1 MEYEMAMDI
10 LGDAARAERNAWLVR
25 LDAATSVA
33 EVVVLAK
40 EFLATWN
47 AAELAKLPEE
57 CAQDE
62 LNSSDDIAY
71 YAYRL
76 VREQCSG
83 DTQCIELHRMATFFA
98 SASQR
103 VSQILAIAKYQ
114 KLIRAVDIAEW
125 MEPAGSLGFHPRH
138 GPEPL
143 DVEAKQRGEAE
154 ERVDQLP
161 IRHRQE

>member
-1 MEYEMAMDI
+1 MAMDI
-10 LGDAARAERNAWLVR
+10 LGDAEHATGSAWLGR
-25 LDAATSVA
+25 LNTATSTA
-33 EVVVLAK
+33 EVVVLAR
-40 EFLATWN
+40 EFLATWS
-47 AAELAKLPEE
+47 ADDLAKLPDSCEPGE
-57 CAQDE
+57 IS
-62 LNSSDDIAY
+62 SSDDIAF
-71 YAYRL
+71 YAFQL

-83 DTQCIELHRMATFFA
+83 DSQCVELHRMATFFS

-125 MEPAGSLGFHPRH
+125 MEPPRLLGSDLGKRPA
-138 GPEPL
+138 PL
-143 DVEAKQRGEAE
+143 DVEAQQRAEAI